1 MQRMQ
6 PVKISLYAVKILP
19 DVVKIRFLV
28 HRWACNMS
36 FPLDLGKQLLVYFI
50 LARYL
55 YQRKEEGKEC
65 TTGYVE
71 KGKFNTALEC
81 ANACGKEYAAF
92 TFQKNCA
99 SQCLCKCAPRVC
111 GLKNS
116 AVNDFYL
123 ITAGKKRSCS
133 IFFSYL
139 RKFVERI

>member
-1 MQRMQ
+1 M
-6 PVKISLYAVKILP
+6 L
-19 DVVKIRFLV
+19 
-28 HRWACNMS
+28 
-36 FPLDLGKQLLVYFI
+36 FPLDLDKQLLVYFI

-99 SQCLCKCAPRVC
+99 SQCFCKCAPRVC
-111 GLKNS
+111 GLKDS

-123 ITAGKKRSCS
+123 ITAGEKRSCS
-133 IFFSYL
+133 TFCHMLISLVKGF
-139 RKFVERI
+139 RK